1 MILFE
6 EPGTAFLFGIVLAVI
21 FFAIQLLL
29 CFKVQ
34 KAVLKLL
41 PLWFLLLCGFL
52 LLPLGA
58 GVFGTGSGFL
68 GNVGSIVAL
77 ILGMIIMIAFA
88 GVASAW
94 IFYGIFRKIKKQT
107 RYRSH
112 DGEGRIC
119 R

>member
-6 EPGTAFLFGIVLAVI
+6 EPRTAFLFGIVLAVL
-21 FFAIQLLL
+21 FFAIQLFF

-41 PLWFLLLCGFL
+41 PLWVLLLCGFL
-52 LLPLGA
+52 LLSLGA

-68 GNVGSIVAL
+68 GNVESIAAL
-77 ILGMIIMIAFA
+77 ILGILVMIAFA

-94 IFYGIFRKIKKQT
+94 IFYAIFLKIK
-107 RYRSH
+107 R
-112 DGEGRIC
+112 
-119 R
+119 